1 MLVLSRKS
9 NQALVID
16 HDVVVTVVEI
26 GDDFVRLAVAAP
38 NEDEIGRRYPK
49 ARDVPQADDDRPI
62 VITLSLHHGAVLD
75 RLRRQMT
82 DDESP
87 PPSRDEA
94 LAALL
99 EAVADADDFSI
110 PRVTSPRALPR

>member
-9 NQALVID
+9 NQALIID
-16 HDVVVTVVEI
+16 HDVVVTVIEI
-26 GDDFVRLAVAAP
+26 GDDFVRLAIEAP
-38 NEDEIGRRYPK
+38 NESELHGRYPK
-49 ARDVPQADDDRPI
+49 SLDVPKGVETRP
-62 VITLSLHHGAVLD
+62 VVVTLSLHHGAVLD
-75 RLRRQMT
+75 RLRRQMA

-99 EAVADADDFSI
+99 EAVAEDDDF
-110 PRVTSPRALPR
+110 ALPRIAGRS